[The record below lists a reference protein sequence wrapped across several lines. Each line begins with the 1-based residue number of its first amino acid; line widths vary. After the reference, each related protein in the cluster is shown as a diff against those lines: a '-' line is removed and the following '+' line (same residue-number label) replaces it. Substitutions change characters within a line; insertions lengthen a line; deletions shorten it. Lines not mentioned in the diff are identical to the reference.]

1 MPAGA
6 YPLRDFHKIC
16 RVCTSFHCMLA
27 VKISLD
33 LLKGLWSYRGFK
45 LMGSGNPQ
53 FSAPP
58 SGETM
63 CQTQKRF
70 RGGRTCSRSSIT
82 MPSLVGL
89 RFHQPPGRPKTL
101 TFLVCLSVF
110 VRHAFKQPSL
120 CTKFDMKA
128 LDYRNDFDNAG

>member
-6 YPLRDFHKIC
+6 YHLRDFHKIC
-16 RVCTSFHCMLA
+16 RVCTSFHCTLA

-33 LLKGLWSYRGFK
+33 LLKGLWSYGGFK
-45 LMGSGNPQ
+45 LMGSGYPQ

-89 RFHQPPGRPKTL
+89 RFHPPPGRPKTL
-101 TFLVCLSVF
+101 SFLVCLSVF
-110 VRHAFKQPSL
+110 VRHAFKQQSL
-120 CTKFDMKA
+120 CTKFRHEGVGLRK
-128 LDYRNDFDNAG
+128 RF